1 MTAYMIR
8 LTDLIRRIRDEANRA
23 APEFRDYADANADL
37 EVRDVTERLNCC
49 EDDDERDALVRR
61 WLHVRGAA

>member
-1 MTAYMIR
+1 MSKPILAWVTR
-8 LTDLIRRIRDEANRA
+8 HPPTPRQRRD
-23 APEFRDYADANADL
+23 FADANADL